1 MKQMIEDKKAEL
13 KKQQEKLDKLAA
25 AWNLYENGGIIY
37 YNLPPIKDLDR
48 YYYSLSN
55 YNWAYEYDYE
65 NDYNTFKND
74 LKYFKNIIKFYPEV
88 DFIHTFDFRN
98 PTNPEDIYDIQVTD
112 EVIHLLEKICQEL
125 EKKIGELESKLQE
138 LEDASKAEK
147 MKNE

>member
-1 MKQMIEDKKAEL
+1 MIEDKKSEL

-37 YNLPPIKDLDR
+37 YNLPPIKELDI

-55 YNWAYEYDYE
+55 YDWAYEYDYE

-98 PTNPEDIYDIQVTD
+98 PRIPEDIYDIQVTD
-112 EVIHLLEKICQEL
+112 ELIHLLEKICQEL
-125 EKKIGELESKLQE
+125 EMKIGELECELQK
-138 LEDASKAEK
+138 LEDTSKAEK
-147 MKNE
+147 NEE